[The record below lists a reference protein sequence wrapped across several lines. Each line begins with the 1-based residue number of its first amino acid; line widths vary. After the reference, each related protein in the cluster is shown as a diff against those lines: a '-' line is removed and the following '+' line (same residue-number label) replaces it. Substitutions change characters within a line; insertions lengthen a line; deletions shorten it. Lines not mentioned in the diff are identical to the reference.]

1 MMACPFRRKSSGPSI
16 AEVEIQEIA
25 RRSWSAESGNMV
37 SESDGIADGV
47 ILKLQFQVV
56 VPTIPVCGVSANY
69 SVPEPKPKFQTA

>member
-37 SESDGIADGV
+37 SESDADGV